1 MARAPLFELTN
12 TVNSYIFLKIWEKFK
27 LYAKIEKGLKKYY
40 FLFTFLRA
48 YL

>member
-40 FLFTFLRA
+40 FFFTFLRA